1 MPPFVSI
8 SDHTDTNVGT
18 NAVQTTQKNLKNQ
31 ESPTSSSPNPDVK
44 DGKHYALPTQFA
56 RLVGP
61 RMAPHRPLPQ
71 QFPQRLMLTSPNHIE
86 LNSHATERGYRSCR
100 GAVRRYFKP
109 QLWTSVNLPREQRR
123 ALDAI
128 LFNLMRTL
136 DLLDLESADGRSL
149 DVWFELRDDL
159 SDAFR
164 GKCTSVELAALVD
177 ASRRFSIPKQFIF
190 DPLRGADLW
199 IRNQKFQTFG
209 ELESFCSYVG
219 GSSLVSAMPILGV
232 TKPNFE
238 VFAVECGKAIMLTQL
253 LANCVND
260 IKRNKIYLAQED
272 MFQCELDVPRLK
284 LRRPSPSLIHFVRLY
299 ASRIEKM
306 FFRAKRLAEH
316 LDFDG
321 NRTLKSLLALH
332 WQMLLKMQ
340 LTPETI
346 LSEQGVLNRQE
357 RLALKSRHLLG
368 LERDLP
374 IFTAAT
380 KANHSH

>member
-1 MPPFVSI
+1 
-8 SDHTDTNVGT
+8 
-18 NAVQTTQKNLKNQ
+18 
-31 ESPTSSSPNPDVK
+31 
-44 DGKHYALPTQFA
+44 
-56 RLVGP
+56 
-61 RMAPHRPLPQ
+61 
-71 QFPQRLMLTSPNHIE
+71 MLTSPNHIE
-86 LNSHATERGYRSCR
+86 LNSNAIERGYRSCR
-100 GAVRRYFKP
+100 GAARRYFKSH
-109 QLWTSVNLPREQRR
+109 LWATVNLPRDQRR

-164 GKCTSVELAALVD
+164 GQCTSVELAALVD
-177 ASRRFSIPKQFIF
+177 ASRRFQIPKQFIF

-232 TKPNFE
+232 IKPDFE
-238 VFAVECGKAIMLTQL
+238 VLAIECGKAIMLTQL

-260 IKRNKIYLAQED
+260 MKRNRTFLAQD
-272 MFQCELDVPRLK
+272 DIVRCELDIPRLK

-299 ASRIEKM
+299 ASRIEKK
-306 FFRAKRLAEH
+306 FFRAKHLAEH

-321 NRTLKSLLALH
+321 KRTLKSLLALH

-346 LSEQGVLNRQE
+346 LCEEGVLNRHE
-357 RLALKSRHLLG
+357 RLAFKSRHLLG
-368 LERDLP
+368 LEREIP
-374 IFTAAT
+374 IFIS
-380 KANHSH
+380 KQSSQSH

>member
-1 MPPFVSI
+1 
-8 SDHTDTNVGT
+8 
-18 NAVQTTQKNLKNQ
+18 
-31 ESPTSSSPNPDVK
+31 
-44 DGKHYALPTQFA
+44 
-56 RLVGP
+56 
-61 RMAPHRPLPQ
+61 
-71 QFPQRLMLTSPNHIE
+71 MLTSTHHIQ
-86 LNSHATERGYRSCR
+86 LNSNAVERGYRSCR

-109 QLWTSVNLPREQRR
+109 QLWASVNLPREQRR

-149 DVWFELRDDL
+149 DVWFEVRDDL

-177 ASRRFSIPKQFIF
+177 ASRRFNVPKQFIF

-199 IRNQKFQTFG
+199 IRNQKFQTFA

-232 TKPNFE
+232 TKPGFE
-238 VFAVECGKAIMLTQL
+238 VLAIDCGKAIMLTQL

-260 IKRNKIYLAQED
+260 IKRNKTFLAQD
-272 MFQCELDVPRLK
+272 DISQCELDIPRLK
-284 LRRPSPSLIHFVRLY
+284 LRRPSPSLVHFVRLY
-299 ASRIEKM
+299 ASRIEKL
-306 FFRAKRLAEH
+306 FFRAKHLAEY

-321 NRTLKSLLALH
+321 NRTLKSLLAIH

-346 LSEQGVLNRQE
+346 LEDQGVLNRHE

-368 LERDLP
+368 LERDIP
-374 IFTAAT
+374 ICLAA
-380 KANHSH
+380 KSNHLH